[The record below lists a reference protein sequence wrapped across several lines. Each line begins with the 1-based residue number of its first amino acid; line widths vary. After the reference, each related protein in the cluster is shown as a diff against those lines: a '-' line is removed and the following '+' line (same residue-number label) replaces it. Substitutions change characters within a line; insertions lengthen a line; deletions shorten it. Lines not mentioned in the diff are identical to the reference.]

1 MTTPSARP
9 EGRDG
14 PTPIPVAA
22 GTLRFLLAGVAVAAV
37 LVGWVAPTVV
47 TILLGGV
54 TIALFLSY
62 PVAQLARIM
71 PCGLAVLVAFIGLIA
86 PGELVLLLI
95 IPILVEQLT
104 AMSCRVRSGS
114 TSSTSGC

>member
-1 MTTPSARP
+1 MPTARP
-9 EGRDG
+9 EVRDG
-14 PTPIPVAA
+14 PTPIPITPRTFRLLLGGVVVAA
-22 GTLRFLLAGVAVAAV
+22 I
-37 LVGWVAPTVV
+37 LVGWVAPIVV

-62 PVAQLARIM
+62 WVTQLARIM
-71 PCGLAVLVAFIGLIA
+71 PHALAVLVPFIGLIA
-86 PGELVLLLI
+86 LGVLVLLLI
-95 IPILVEQLT
+95 IPVLVEQLT